1 MTKFDKIPAEVFKEA
16 EKFGVLEKDIL
27 FAAHADK
34 DRNGVFCD
42 NWVLITEE
50 EIVMI
55 GGIQLV
61 VPKGRKNDIDEFA
74 KAQGESVNGLMNT
87 LLREAMG
94 MSEEEWKTVTDET
107 GEA

>member
-1 MTKFDKIPAEVFKEA
+1 MLERKPISEARKRANKKWNDENQTKRY
-16 EKFGVLEKDIL
+16 
-27 FAAHADK
+27 
-34 DRNGVFCD
+34 DR
-42 NWVLITEE
+42 
-50 EIVMI
+50 
-55 GGIQLV
+55 IQLV